1 MKVKLREVRK
11 KNKYSLEQVAAKVGI
26 SKVYIWQIENGK
38 RRLNYSL
45 AIKIAKVFDMKPDEL
60 FYDDTILQI
69 ESDETKKATP
79 KG

>member
-45 AIKIAKVFDMKPDEL
+45 AIKIANVFDMKPDEL

-69 ESDETKKATP
+69 ELEETKKATP

>member
-45 AIKIAKVFDMKPDEL
+45 AIKIANVFNMKPDEL

-69 ESDETKKATP
+69 ELEETKKATP
-79 KG
+79 RG

>member
-26 SKVYIWQIENGK
+26 SKVYIWQIENCK

-69 ESDETKKATP
+69 ESEETKKATP